1 MFSCKYI
8 TDNDNDDTTETETKS
23 VQSWNGREV
32 STKVLRRISAGGAR
46 LVAAW
51 EKLRWWKVD

>member
-1 MFSCKYI
+1 MTMMIRRKRRL
-8 TDNDNDDTTETETKS
+8 KS
-23 VQSWNGREV
+23 VQSQNGREV
-32 STKVLRRISAGGAR
+32 LTKVLRRISAGGDR